1 MPTDTLTVLRH
12 PSIPQSKTWKADGTI
27 EAHGKGKNYTLE
39 ARKVDGIHTLSTVL
53 TELEADSHAAVIRGG
68 YIGHK
73 HAKAEYPEDFE
84 SGKALRRK
92 SLFRDDPHHWLMI
105 DVDGHKTDRDA
116 MVDPVGAV
124 REWVETKLPS
134 QFHGVSIHWQLSAS
148 FGHHTKDGLRV
159 HIWAWSKTPYRSE
172 QLRQWATRTDFEGD
186 SSLFDTIQLH
196 YTAAPVFEEGVNDP
210 VTRRSGFLAG
220 EFGDVVN
227 LVISDDTGDGMPVS
241 RQHKVHDAWSNDPT
255 AQWLIKSPYFKS
267 YGKDGGLN
275 VACLLADEHSSESGE
290 SSTVYYPAHTN
301 GYPHGTFVCLHT
313 HGAENGF
320 NRRCFAKLR
329 ELGIDDTD
337 DVFTSLDNTVNLLRA
352 DQITPEAIR
361 WLWLEWLA
369 QGKMILTAGSP
380 GTGKTTLAMAMVATV
395 TRGGKWP
402 DGSTCERG
410 SAVVWSGEDD
420 PKDTLVPRLL
430 ASNADLSRV
439 HFVVDAIGPDGP
451 RPFDPAR
458 DMPLLQSQVERLGDV
473 RLIVV
478 DPIVSA
484 VAGDSHKN
492 AEVRRGLQPLVDL
505 ASKIGACLV
514 GITHFTKGT
523 SGRDTTERV
532 TGSLAFAALARVVLA
547 TAKDHTSGDYLL
559 TRSKS
564 NIGPDG
570 GGFRY
575 SLEQVDIANH
585 PGLTASRV
593 NWGEAVQGNA
603 RELIAAT
610 EGEQT
615 AKNADSA
622 DGWLRDLLTLGPM
635 KAVDVYECG
644 ASQGYAERKL
654 QRALKKIGGVSEKPG
669 FRSPAW
675 WKLPGCEHS
684 DDDGMS
690 GDDGEL

>member
-12 PSIPQSKTWKADGTI
+12 PIIPQTKTWKADGTI
-27 EAHGKGKNYTLE
+27 EAHGNGKNYTLE
-39 ARKVDGIHTLSTVL
+39 TRKIDSIHTLSTVL
-53 TELEADSHAAVIRGG
+53 SELETDSHAAVIRGG
-68 YIGHK
+68 YLGHK
-73 HAKAEYPEDFE
+73 HAKAECPEDFE
-84 SGKALRRK
+84 SGKVLRRK

-105 DVDGHKTDRDA
+105 DVDGHTTVRDA

-124 REWVETKLPS
+124 REWVENNLPNH
-134 QFHGVSIHWQLSAS
+134 FHGISIHWQLSSS
-148 FGHHTKDGLRV
+148 FGHTSKEGLHV

-172 QLRQWATRTDFEGD
+172 QLRQWATGIGFKGD

-220 EFGDVVN
+220 EFGDMVN

-241 RQHKVHDAWSNDPT
+241 RQHKVHEAWTNDPT

-267 YGKDGGLN
+267 YRKDGGLN
-275 VACLLADEHSSESGE
+275 IACLLADEHSSESGE
-290 SSTVYYPAHTN
+290 SSTIYYPAHTN

-320 NRRCFAKLR
+320 NRRCFEKLR

-337 DVFTSLDNTVNLLRA
+337 DVFTSLDNTVNLLCA

-361 WLWLEWLA
+361 WIWSEWLA
-369 QGKMILTAGSP
+369 RGKMILTAGSP
-380 GTGKTTLAMAMVATV
+380 GTGKTTLAMAIVATV
-395 TRGGKWP
+395 TTGGKWP

-575 SLEQVDIANH
+575 SLEQVDITGH

-593 NWGEAVQGNA
+593 IWGEAVQGNA

-610 EGEQT
+610 EGDQT
-615 AKNADSA
+615 AKNEDSA
-622 DGWLRDLLTLGPM
+622 ESWLRDLLTLAPM
-635 KAVDVYECG
+635 RAVDVYEYG
-644 ASQGYAERKL
+644 EVRGYGEKKL
-654 QRALKKIGGVSEKPG
+654 QRVLKKIGGMSEKSAFHG
-669 FRSPAW
+669 AWW
-675 WKLPGCEHS
+675 WKLPGCEIS
-684 DDDGMS
+684 EGDGMS
-690 GDDGEL
+690 GDNDEL